1 LDNIRQGIWPKVTVV
16 IINWN
21 SERFLDRC
29 LSALLAQ
36 TVMPHEII
44 LVDNASSD
52 ASLGILHRFPSVRV
66 LAQNNNLGFARGNN
80 KAIEAASPDTE
91 WIAFLNPDAFAEPRW
106 LETLLLT
113 ARDHPAF
120 DMFSSKLVNATDPAI
135 LDGAGDAYHISG
147 RVRRI
152 GHGERMLSFTGQIK
166 EVFSPCAAAALYRQ
180 SALLEA
186 GYFDDDYFCYVED
199 VDLGFRLRL
208 LGYRC
213 LFVPESIAHHI
224 GSAIT
229 GDRSDFSVYHGHRNL
244 VWTYVK
250 NMPGILFW
258 LLLPIHLAFNFTA
271 VVYFTLRGQGRIIL
285 RAKRDAIKGISQMWR
300 KRRQIQKSRR
310 ASVMDIWRMLDK
322 HIL

>member
-1 LDNIRQGIWPKVTVV
+1 VV
-16 IINWN
+16 IVNWN
-21 SERFLDRC
+21 SEHFLDRC

-36 TVMPHEII
+36 TVTPHEII

-52 ASLGILHRFPSVRV
+52 ASPGILHHFPSVRV
-66 LAQNNNLGFARGNN
+66 LAQNKNLGFARGNN
-80 KAIEAASPDTE
+80 QAIKAASPDTE

-106 LETLLLT
+106 LEILLLT
-113 ARDHPAF
+113 ARDYPAF
-120 DMFSSKLVNATDPAI
+120 AMFSGRLVNATDPEL

-152 GHGERMLSFTGQIK
+152 GHGQRMRSFAVRK
-166 EVFSPCAAAALYRQ
+166 HEVFSPCAAAALYRQ

-186 GYFDDDYFCYVED
+186 GGFDDDYFCYVED

-213 LFVPESIAHHI
+213 LYVPDSIAHHI

-250 NMPGILFW
+250 DMPGILFW
-258 LLLPIHLAFNFTA
+258 LLLPIHLAFNFAA
-271 VVYFTLRGQGRIIL
+271 VIYFTMRGQGRIIL
-285 RAKRDAIKGISQMWR
+285 RAKRDAIKGISKMWH
-300 KRRQIQKSRR
+300 KRRQIQNSRR

>member
-1 LDNIRQGIWPKVTVV
+1 
-16 IINWN
+16 
-21 SERFLDRC
+21 
-29 LSALLAQ
+29 
-36 TVMPHEII
+36 
-44 LVDNASSD
+44 
-52 ASLGILHRFPSVRV
+52 V
-66 LAQNNNLGFARGNN
+66 LAQNKNLGFARGNN
-80 KAIEAASPDTE
+80 QAIEAASPDTE
-91 WIAFLNPDAFAEPRW
+91 WIAFLNPDAFTEPRW

-113 ARDHPAF
+113 ARDYPAF
-120 DMFSSKLVNATDPAI
+120 DMFSCKLVNATDPAL

-152 GHGERMLSFTGQIK
+152 GHGERMRSFAGQMQ

-180 SALLEA
+180 SALLKA
-186 GYFDDDYFCYVED
+186 GGFDNDYFCYVED

-213 LFVPESIAHHI
+213 MYVPESIAHHI

-258 LLLPIHLAFNFTA
+258 ILLPIHLAFNFIA
-271 VVYFTLRGQGRIIL
+271 VLYFTIRGQGRIIL
-285 RAKRDAIKGISQMWR
+285 RAKWDAIQGISKMWY
-300 KRRQIQKSRR
+300 KRRQIQNSRR